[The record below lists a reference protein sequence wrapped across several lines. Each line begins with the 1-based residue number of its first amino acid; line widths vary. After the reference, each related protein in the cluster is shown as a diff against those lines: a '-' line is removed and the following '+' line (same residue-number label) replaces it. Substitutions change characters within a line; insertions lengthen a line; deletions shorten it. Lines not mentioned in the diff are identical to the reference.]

1 MRVPAPDPTSP
12 FPSLDAYAPEIIA
25 AGNAYSHA
33 IYEHSKLPLRVFES
47 ARIATAVVNGCTV
60 CQNWRAARDA
70 NLMGLDHGVIDNGAE
85 PDEAM
90 YQALLSGTMDELSER
105 ERLAAEYATKVG
117 ENPKGLA
124 DDDEMWARLRAAFTD
139 AEIVDMAYCVGGWM
153 AFGRIMHVFGIDAA
167 CTLPNLARATA

>member
-1 MRVPAPDPTSP
+1 M
-12 FPSLDAYAPEIIA
+12 LDAYAPEIIA

-47 ARIATAVVNGCTV
+47 ARIATALVNGCTV

-70 NLMGLDHGVIDNGAE
+70 SLMGLDHGVIDNGPE

-90 YQALLSGTMDELSER
+90 YAALLSGSGEGLSEQ
-105 ERLAAEYATKVG
+105 ELLAAEYATKVG

-124 DDDEMWARLRAAFTD
+124 ADDEMWARLRSAFSD
-139 AEIVDMAYCVGGWM
+139 AQIVDMAYCVGGWM

-167 CTLPNLARATA
+167 CTIPQLARSSA